1 MSTSGG
7 GLPPGGN
14 GWGNGGGSWGNGGG
28 WGSSPPGGQGATPG
42 GGGASSAGGY
52 PPQGGGYPPQGGG
65 YPPQGGGY
73 PPQGGGYPP
82 QGGGYPQQGS
92 GWGPPPGGPGAP
104 PGGGWGPPPG
114 GQGAPP
120 GGWGPPPGGPGAPP
134 GGGWGPPPAYG
145 GGPSQ
150 PGPMQ
155 VYSDKDQATA
165 FLLAAFLGIFGVDRF
180 YLGQTGLGLLKLL
193 TCGGLGFWS
202 LIDLVLI
209 GTGSMRDAQGLVLK
223 RDAPVGY
230 PTRSQS
236 TLFLLSYF
244 LGPLGADRFYLGQT
258 GLGIAKLLT
267 CGGLGIWSL
276 IDMLMIGMGR
286 FRDAE
291 GNSLRFDR

>member
-28 WGSSPPGGQGATPG
+28 WGSSPPGGQGVTPGG

-52 PPQGGGYPPQGGG
+52 PPPGGGYPPPGGG
-65 YPPQGGGY
+65 YPP
-73 PPQGGGYPP
+73 P
-82 QGGGYPQQGS
+82 GS
-92 GWGPPPGGPGAP
+92 GWGPPPGGQGPP

-114 GQGAPP
+114 GQGP
-120 GGWGPPPGGPGAPP
+120 PP

-145 GGPSQ
+145 SGPSQ

-291 GNSLRFDR
+291 GNSLQFDR

>member
-7 GLPPGGN
+7 GVPPGGD
-14 GWGNGGGSWGNGGG
+14 GWGNGGG
-28 WGSSPPGGQGATPG
+28 WGTSPPGGQGATPG
-42 GGGASSAGGY
+42 GQGVTPGGGGAPSAGGY
-52 PPQGGGYPPQGGG
+52 PPAGGGYPPPGA
-65 YPPQGGGY
+65 
-73 PPQGGGYPP
+73 
-82 QGGGYPQQGS
+82 
-92 GWGPPPGGPGAP
+92 GWGAP
-104 PGGGWGPPPG
+104 PGGGYPPPG
-114 GQGAPP
+114 AGWGAPP
-120 GGWGPPPGGPGAPP
+120 GGPGGPPGGGWGPPPGGPGAPP

-145 GGPSQ
+145 GGPSH
-150 PGPMQ
+150 PGPIQ
-155 VYSDKDQATA
+155 GTSDKDQATA

-180 YLGQTGLGLLKLL
+180 YLGQTGLGLLKLF
-193 TCGGLGFWS
+193 TCGGLGFWT
-202 LIDLVLI
+202 LIDMILI

-223 RDAPVGY
+223 RDPPVGH

-244 LGPLGADRFYLGQT
+244 LGTLGADRFYLGQT

-276 IDMLMIGMGR
+276 IDTLMIGMGR

>member
-7 GLPPGGN
+7 GVPPGGD

-28 WGSSPPGGQGATPG
+28 WGTSPPGGQGAAPG
-42 GGGASSAGGY
+42 GGAASA
-52 PPQGGGYPPQGGG
+52 GGGYPPPGGGYPAAGSAGWGSPPGGG
-65 YPPQGGGY
+65 YPPPGA
-73 PPQGGGYPP
+73 
-82 QGGGYPQQGS
+82 

-114 GQGAPP
+114 GSPP
-120 GGWGPPPGGPGAPP
+120 GA
-134 GGGWGPPPAYG
+134 GWGPPPAYG
-145 GGPSQ
+145 GGPPH
-150 PGPMQ
+150 PGPIQ
-155 VYSDKDQATA
+155 GTSDKDQATA
-165 FLLAAFLGIFGVDRF
+165 FLLAVFLGIFGVDRF

-193 TCGGLGFWS
+193 TCGGLGFWT
-202 LIDLVLI
+202 LIDVILI

-223 RDAPVGY
+223 RDAPVGH

-244 LGPLGADRFYLGQT
+244 LGSFGADRFYLGQT

-276 IDMLMIGMGR
+276 IDTLMIGMGR

>member
-14 GWGNGGGSWGNGGG
+14 GWGNGGNGWGNGGG

-82 QGGGYPQQGS
+82 QGGGYPPQGGGYPPQGS
-92 GWGPPPGGPGAP
+92 GWGPP

-114 GQGAPP
+114 GQ
-120 GGWGPPPGGPGAPP
+120 GAPP

-209 GTGSMRDAQGLVLK
+209 GTGSMRDAHGLVLK
-223 RDAPVGY
+223 RDAPIGY

>member
-7 GLPPGGN
+7 GVPPGGD

-28 WGSSPPGGQGATPG
+28 WGTSPPGGQGVTPGGQGVTPG
-42 GGGASSAGGY
+42 GGGAPSAGGY
-52 PPQGGGYPPQGGG
+52 PPAGGGYPPPGAGWGSPPGGG
-65 YPPQGGGY
+65 YPPPGGGY
-73 PPQGGGYPP
+73 PPPGGGYSPP
-82 QGGGYPQQGS
+82 GA
-92 GWGPPPGGPGAP
+92 GWGPPPGGPGGP
-104 PGGGWGPPPG
+104 PGS
-114 GQGAPP
+114 
-120 GGWGPPPGGPGAPP
+120 
-134 GGGWGPPPAYG
+134 GWGPPPAYG
-145 GGPSQ
+145 GGPSH
-150 PGPMQ
+150 PGPIQ
-155 VYSDKDQATA
+155 GTSDKDQATA

-180 YLGQTGLGLLKLL
+180 YLGQTGLGLLKLF
-193 TCGGLGFWS
+193 TCGGLGFWT
-202 LIDLVLI
+202 LIDVILI

-223 RDAPVGY
+223 RDPPVGH

-244 LGPLGADRFYLGQT
+244 LGTLGADRFYLGQT

-276 IDMLMIGMGR
+276 IDTLMIGMGR